1 MSLIE
6 VKQVS
11 KTFKGPKGELLA
23 LEDVSFGIEDAEF
36 LAIVGPSGC
45 GKSTILRM
53 IAGLDFPSRG
63 EIRFQGKTI
72 TGPSPAISM
81 VFQSFALL
89 PWKTARE
96 NVLIALESKQ
106 ISRKEKEDTAQRLLN
121 KLGLAGF
128 EDDYPG
134 ELSGGMKQRVGLA
147 RAFAV
152 APDVLLMD
160 EPFSSLDEMIARELR
175 EEVLRIWR
183 DHTTHPDTF
192 VIVTHLVEEAVLL
205 ADRVVIISARPGK
218 VIAEMKIDIP
228 RPRTDYMRSPVFF
241 QYVDQIDTTL
251 ESHNSFPLRS
261 Q

>member
-1 MSLIE
+1 
-6 VKQVS
+6 
-11 KTFKGPKGELLA
+11 
-23 LEDVSFGIEDAEF
+23 
-36 LAIVGPSGC
+36 
-45 GKSTILRM
+45 M